1 MRFINLYIAYFI
13 SCLIILISCN
23 DKEDNNEIIGP
34 NIFLVEIKDQP
45 DIPDIY
51 TQSLITPKVSVR
63 NEGMTNIDT
72 LDISY
77 FVMMVDSVE
86 TKEIG
91 PSTQWTTTI
100 KPGDEIVIELNQ
112 WDTINGNT
120 PLIDGTYVIEA
131 WLSRYIPSNR
141 TRKEKNFILEL

>member
-34 NIFLVEIKDQP
+34 NIFLVEIKDPP

-120 PLIDGTYVIEA
+120 PLIDGTYVIEV